1 VKRSNRLVILVGVLL
16 AILAF
21 VLVVVLLNSQTPSAE
36 DTEPTTATVLI
47 ATGDI
52 AIGDPVTPDKVEPT
66 EVPLAAAGSNALAD
80 PSQLGGQAA
89 IIAVPAGSQVTSDVI
104 GRAGGAVAI
113 SSQLLP
119 GEKAIAVR
127 LDPTTGMNFLIEPGD
142 TVDLIVSGQIQVLQE
157 TADSVAA
164 RATDPSLSPR
174 FEPVV
179 GLESARTVKTV
190 LQNKRVLYVSATNIP
205 EQPDPNATPPPE
217 GAVAAPVEIASIV
230 VIFAGT
236 DQDAEVLKF
245 VQRDQSELSSEN
257 SGSAGSV
264 TVVIRAENDDTV
276 ETTTGMTIDQL
287 VADYGLPVPGIVN
300 LEELT
305 PTP

>member
-1 VKRSNRLVILVGVLL
+1 MKRSNRLVILVGVLL
-16 AILAF
+16 AVLAF
-21 VLVVVLLNSQTPSAE
+21 VLVVVLLNQQKPAGE
-36 DTEPTTATVLI
+36 DVEPTTATVLV
-47 ATGDI
+47 ATTDI

-66 EVPLAAAGSNALAD
+66 EVPLTAAGSNALAD

-104 GRAGGAVAI
+104 GRAGATVNI
-113 SSQLLP
+113 SAQLLP
-119 GEKAIAVR
+119 GEKAITVR

-164 RATDPSLSPR
+164 RATDPNLEPR

-217 GAVAAPVEIASIV
+217 GAVAAQVEIASIV

-257 SGSAGSV
+257 SGVPASV
-264 TVVIRAENDDTV
+264 TVVIRAESDDTV